1 MQVIFRGNREGN
13 KISIKMIS
21 PTGEQ
26 KTVITMD
33 MPQGGDWRADME
45 CYDKVLSAYEER
57 LSKALQLAQL
67 QQAEGVEQSDQASEE
82 VITMGLRFKRI
93 RQDNMIGLVMVYPDG
108 HQRNV
113 LFAELPMDGDWRA
126 DVDFY
131 DEIEAAYKK
140 RLRKALRR

>member
-1 MQVIFRGNREGN
+1 MMQVIFRGNREGN

-33 MPQGGDWRADME
+33 MPQGGDWRAD
-45 CYDKVLSAYEER
+45 
-57 LSKALQLAQL
+57 
-67 QQAEGVEQSDQASEE
+67 
-82 VITMGLRFKRI
+82 
-93 RQDNMIGLVMVYPDG
+93 
-108 HQRNV
+108 
-113 LFAELPMDGDWRA
+113 
-126 DVDFY
+126 VDFY